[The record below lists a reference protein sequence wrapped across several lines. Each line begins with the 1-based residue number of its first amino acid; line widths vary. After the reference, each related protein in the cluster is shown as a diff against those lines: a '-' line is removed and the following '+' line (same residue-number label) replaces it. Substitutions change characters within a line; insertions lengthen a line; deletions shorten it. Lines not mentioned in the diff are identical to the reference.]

1 MTETY
6 GLLVHKSPQFQ
17 NTPTRRG
24 IYPSG
29 TKSSL
34 LIVTITGTHERVKE
48 AIHIRLH
55 RNNINRD
62 SGIEIPE
69 AWIPTIR
76 KHNSRTVRM
85 RTFEG
90 TAYSSLMTKKKLLLA
105 NLSTKSCSDFSEMM
119 ETRNFSECK
128 KLSQPKK
135 VARNARSFQK
145 VAQNVAEQLVESPSC
160 NPLHPPPPKKKKT
173 INV

>member
-6 GLLVHKSPQFQ
+6 GLLVHKPPQFQ

-128 KLSQPKK
+128 KLLDTKK
-135 VARNARSFQK
+135 V
-145 VAQNVAEQLVESPSC
+145 VEQLLESPSSRYVTF
-160 NPLHPPPPKKKKT
+160 KMMIMII
-173 INV
+173 INI